1 MIVLCGWLSDV
12 QRKGARRWKRK
23 NYVHFI
29 QHIRRPRPRPTAH
42 CNVEATL
49 AFPLRSTSES
59 THYRVNYLGKTSDMG
74 RARRQKTAKEQWL
87 CTYHI
92 RASWI
97 EAESRRGCNRLR
109 LWGRL
114 STNLSSSLWSANDN
128 PEPPIKRLYRRGIQL
143 CLTSSWVEP
152 RTHLFRR

>member
-59 THYRVNYLGKTSDMG
+59 THYRVNYLGKTSDVG
-74 RARRQKTAKEQWL
+74 RAKD
-87 CTYHI
+87 
-92 RASWI
+92 
-97 EAESRRGCNRLR
+97 CNRRPRNSGYVHITFELR
-109 LWGRL
+109 GLKPKADAAATGFGSGVDFQLTFRAHCGL
-114 STNLSSSLWSANDN
+114 LTTTPSLQSNVCIEEVYNCVW
-128 PEPPIKRLYRRGIQL
+128 LQ
-143 CLTSSWVEP
+143 VE
-152 RTHLFRR
+152 